1 VIVVTDAP
9 SPEAMAAAKLEV
21 AAAVKLQRELNK
33 TVPVRGVRESISL
46 PGRTLETVFYP
57 AEEKGAPVVF
67 AFHGGGFMFGG
78 SALDDD
84 LWHAVRQALRANIVS
99 IDYRKG
105 EENPFPAP
113 LYDAYDAIKYYLD
126 TGTHDFDRRR
136 VAVMGNSA
144 GATESATVSILANRK
159 KEFSIGLQILVYP
172 FVDSVTPPQ
181 AKRLDPM
188 ELAMY
193 TYFNQAHVGKED
205 PADPLLS
212 PICASLDD
220 LTGLPRAV
228 IVLAEADGLFDEGDK
243 YADMLRQAGVRV
255 DTMVAEGMPHG
266 FFEFAHRGELE
277 EWCPPAI
284 VAAKA
289 DGTLAKQT
297 ARTLEFIK
305 KHFEDWAGS

>member
-1 VIVVTDAP
+1 MTDAP

-21 AAAVKLQRELNK
+21 AAGVKLMKELNK
-33 TVPVRGVRESISL
+33 IVPVRGIRESISL
-46 PGRTLETVFYP
+46 PGRTLDTVFYP
-57 AEEKGAPVVF
+57 VDQAGAPVVF

-78 SALDDD
+78 SALDDI
-84 LWHAVRQALRANIVS
+84 LWHAVRQALGANVVS

-113 LYDAYDAIKYYLD
+113 LYDAYDVIKYYLD
-126 TGTHDFDRRR
+126 SGAHDFDRGR

-144 GATESATVSILANRK
+144 GATESATVCIMANRK
-159 KEFSIGLQILVYP
+159 KEYSIGLQILVYP

-193 TYFNQAHVGKED
+193 TYFNQAHIGKED

-212 PICASLDD
+212 PICASTDD
-220 LTGLPRAV
+220 LIGLPRAV
-228 IVLAEADGLFDEGDK
+228 FVLAEADGLFDEGEK
-243 YADMLRQAGVRV
+243 YADMLRQAGVQV
-255 DTMVAEGMPHG
+255 DSMVAKGMAHG

-277 EWCPPAI
+277 DWCPPAI
-284 VAAKA
+284 LAAAA
-289 DGTLAKQT
+289 DGTLAEQT
-297 ARTLEFIK
+297 ARTMEFIK
-305 KHFEDWAGS
+305 LHFEDWAKL